1 VDRAAS
7 VDDGLIL
14 RAIVDLAHQR
24 ELEVVAEAVEIPTD
38 PGSAG
43 RSGL

>member
-1 VDRAAS
+1 VDKAAS
-7 VDDGLIL
+7 ADDALIVC
-14 RAIVDLAHQR
+14 AIVDLAHQW

-43 RSGL
+43 DSGL